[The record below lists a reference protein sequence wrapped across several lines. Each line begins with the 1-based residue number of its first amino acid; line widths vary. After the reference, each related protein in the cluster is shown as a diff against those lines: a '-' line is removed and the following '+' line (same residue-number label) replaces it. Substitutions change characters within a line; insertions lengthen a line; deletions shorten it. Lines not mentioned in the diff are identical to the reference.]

1 WAQTNDV
8 RITHWAR
15 PARLHAT
22 DGNVRSVEFQRT
34 VMGADGKLAGTG
46 EFYTVEADLVLTA
59 IGQCFV
65 PDPVTQDAQSVLELD
80 GGRIRVDAERRT
92 SLPNVFA
99 GGDCVK
105 GQDLTVSA
113 VQDGK
118 LAARAID
125 QMLRG

>member
-1 WAQTNDV
+1 M
-8 RITHWAR
+8 
-15 PARLHAT
+15 
-22 DGNVRSVEFQRT
+22 DGAVHSVEFERT
-34 VMGADGKLAGTG
+34 MMGADGKLAGTG

-65 PDPVTQDAQSVLELD
+65 SEPVTQDAQSMLELD
-80 GGRIRVDAERRT
+80 GGRIRVDADRRT
-92 SLPNVFA
+92 SLPGVFA

-125 QMLRG
+125 RMLRG